1 MYATDGYGSSVQELA
16 GVSPATDGVF
26 GEDGGVRQLGTM
38 SGSVA
43 DGLTVELAVPV
54 KAA

>member
-1 MYATDGYGSSVQELA
+1 MDANSGPAAGRISTPRCIDGA
-16 GVSPATDGVF
+16 H
-26 GEDGGVRQLGTM
+26 QLGTI

-54 KAA
+54 QTA